1 MRALHLLA
9 LCLAAAALQGCIA
22 RAAADIVTLPVRAV
36 SGAVD
41 LATTS
46 ESEAD
51 EKRGREIRQRE
62 ERLGELERDYDKQMD
77 RCADGDDAACD
88 KAQAIRAEQK
98 ALLSGILVEPEDD

>member
-1 MRALHLLA
+1 MRKRPLIA
-9 LCLAAAALQGCIA
+9 LCLSALALQGCIA

-51 EKRGREIRQRE
+51 EKRGREIRRRE
-62 ERLGELERDYDKQMD
+62 ERLGELERDYDKQME

-98 ALLSGILVEPEDD
+98 ALMPGVPVEPEGD